1 MVASEA
7 SGEQLGASLVAASRA
22 AGLDLDF
29 SGVVGPQLQAMGVRS
44 RFDGEVLAVMGLVE
58 VLGRIGRIR
67 KLLRDIELYFRERR
81 PALAVLIDH
90 PDFNLRVAALARAQG
105 IPVLYYVSPQVWAWR
120 GKRVQRIASLVD
132 HMMVLFPFEVPI
144 YQEAGLPATVVSH
157 PLLEKTMRVP
167 EREEAR
173 RLLKLE
179 PGTWIALLPG
189 SRNSEIQR
197 IGPRLAQS
205 AKLLAARRPG
215 LRFLVPLA
223 RPEQR
228 AGFERLWREAG
239 NADMPM
245 VLEGQAALAIRAA
258 DTVVVAS
265 GTASL
270 ETALLGRPAVVVYAM
285 HPLTFAIARR
295 LVKVPHV
302 ALPNILLKQKV
313 YPELLQ
319 GDFTPARVADL
330 VLGILD
336 GAGQA
341 QEQALARLPGLLA
354 GEGGDRVVGILRDLL
369 EKSRENA

>member
-29 SGVVGPQLQAMGVRS
+29 AGVVGPHLQAMGVRS

-58 VLGRIGRIR
+58 VLGRIGKIR
-67 KLLRDIELYFRERR
+67 QLLRDIEHHFREQR
-81 PALAVLIDH
+81 PVLAVLIDH
-90 PDFNLRVAALARAQG
+90 PDFNLRVAALAKAQG

-120 GKRVQRIASLVD
+120 ARRVQRIASLVD
-132 HMMVLFPFEVPI
+132 HMMVLFPFEAPI
-144 YQEAGLPATVVSH
+144 YEEAGLPATVVSH
-157 PLLEKTMRVP
+157 PLLEKTAQAP
-167 EREEAR
+167 GREEAR
-173 RLLKLE
+173 RLLDLT
-179 PGTWIALLPG
+179 PGTWIAMLPG
-189 SRNSEIQR
+189 SRNSEVQR

-205 AKLLAARRPG
+205 AKLLAKRRRD
-215 LRFLVPLA
+215 LRFVVPLA

-239 NADMPM
+239 NADLPM
-245 VLEGQAALAIRAA
+245 MLEGQAALAIRAA
-258 DTVVVAS
+258 DVVVVAS
-265 GTASL
+265 GTATL

-295 LVKVPHV
+295 LVKLPHV
-302 ALPNILLKQKV
+302 ALPNIILKQKV

-319 GDFTPARVADL
+319 GDFTPARVADA
-330 VLGILD
+330 VLQILD

-341 QEQALARLPGLLA
+341 QERALTALPGLLA
-354 GEGGDRVVGILRDLL
+354 GEGGERVIAILRDLL